1 MQVVEY
7 ENSRAGESHADGANG
22 YRLREFG
29 KTAMKIIHTSDWHL
43 GRSFG
48 AMSLHRDQADFCEW
62 LTDLVESSGINLVV
76 IAGDIYDR
84 SIAPI
89 DSIELFRKTIRDLRA
104 AGAVIAVISGNH
116 DGPDRLSPYDDLLDL
131 SGVYIRGGY
140 EGVGRVVTHSFEDGP
155 LDIALLPFLDPQ
167 SAPDGYGDQA
177 VADASERRRRRTH
190 HSVLADGIQA
200 VHNELKSPRSI
211 AVAHAFVSGGS
222 VSDSE
227 RALEVGGTGAV
238 EASLFD
244 RFSYTALGHLHRPQE
259 ITRPSLRYS
268 GTPLAYSF
276 SEEHAKSVTMVEM
289 LPDGHCEI
297 ETIEVPVGRA
307 VKTISGPIETLL
319 DPASHPDAHDRFVR
333 AIISDRETVIEP
345 KARLEAVYP
354 FITEIR
360 LSPVGGVDLDIEAIP
375 DIAEVDPIEAVRMFW
390 VEVEGTDPDA
400 DTEILLTAA
409 VEFAQR
415 GEK

>member
-1 MQVVEY
+1 
-7 ENSRAGESHADGANG
+7 
-22 YRLREFG
+22 
-29 KTAMKIIHTSDWHL
+29 MKIIHTSDWHL

-48 AMSLHRDQADFCEW
+48 AVSLHQDQSHFCEW
-62 LTDLVESSGINLVV
+62 LVNLVDESGIDLVV

-84 SIAPI
+84 SIAPVEA
-89 DSIELFRKTIRDLRA
+89 IELFRKTIRDLRET
-104 AGAVIAVISGNH
+104 GAVITVISGNH

-140 EGVGRVVTHSFEDGP
+140 EGVGRVVTHAFDDGP
-155 LDIALLPFLDPQ
+155 LDIVLLPFLDPQ
-167 SAPDGYGDQA
+167 SAPDGFGDQE
-177 VADASERRRRRTH
+177 VSDPSERRRRRTH
-190 HSVLADGIQA
+190 HSVLADGIGVVAGQ
-200 VHNELKSPRSI
+200 LTSPRSI
-211 AVAHAFVSGGS
+211 AIAHAFVSGGS

-244 RFSYTALGHLHRPQE
+244 QFSYSALGHLHRPQE
-259 ITRPSLRYS
+259 ITRPTLRYS

-289 LPDGHCEI
+289 SADGKCDI
-297 ETIEVPVGRA
+297 ETIEVPIGRA
-307 VKTISGPIETLL
+307 VKTITGPIDTLL
-319 DPASHPDAHDRFVR
+319 DPVSNADAHDCFVR
-333 AIISDRETVIEP
+333 AIITDRETVIEP

-354 FITEIR
+354 FITEVR
-360 LSPVGGVDLDIEAIP
+360 LSPAGGVELDLQAIP
-375 DIAEVDPIEAVRMFW
+375 EIADVDPIDAVRMFW
-390 VEVEGTDPDA
+390 LEVEGSVPDN
-400 DTEILLTAA
+400 DTEKLLKSA